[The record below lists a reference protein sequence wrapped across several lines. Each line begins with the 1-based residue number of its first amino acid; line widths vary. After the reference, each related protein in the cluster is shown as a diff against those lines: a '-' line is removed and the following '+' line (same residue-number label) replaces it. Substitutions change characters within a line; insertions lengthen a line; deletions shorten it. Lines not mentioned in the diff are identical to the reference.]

1 MSYPS
6 LASPPTGASV
16 TAATS
21 PRRQTR
27 LSWKDPRIRPWIVA
41 GVVAGHAQAATLTCI
56 GFFVIDRLH
65 LAAAGSEG
73 PIAIVMMAGAVATL
87 GAQWGLI
94 PRLRLSPR
102 SLILWGALIA
112 ATGLIGT
119 MLSRELYGIT
129 IGFAVASW
137 GFGFT
142 RPGYTAGASL
152 GVPLAEQGAVA
163 GVITSANG
171 ISYVIAPALGIS
183 FYGLN
188 HELPFEKS
196 RGVHAQFRRAR
207 VTAQGTYL
215 LSFLSL
221 DRVVEYDQTFN
232 EIWRYNIDKPWAA
245 LRLKSGNTLIT
256 DEKNSRTR
264 EVNLKGETVW
274 EFNCNTDLPAGYR
287 FTSAPQSCT
296 RLANGNTLVVIPVV
310 SFGITVVL
318 QWIML
323 LLTSVVLGGSG
334 QNVAAY
340 WTQLSLGRMQ
350 LLLLYH
356 LVAAHVL
363 WAANDSIIPS
373 SDGRAFAKRLGATFH
388 HACQPPGYGHVD
400 HDWMFDDP
408 ELFVAC
414 LEHLGLQALAGSP
427 TAAGTTP

>member
-1 MSYPS
+1 MMGVSGFILSMTLCGIALFSGLHRWISGAVTFGLFAVFRAIYGGLGCATPSATQAYLASKTRRSGRVAALSALSSSFGLGTIIGPAVAPLFVLPVLGLAGPLFAFALIGLVVVSSVALLLPNDRAGQRGGHGAAMSYPS

-21 PRRQTR
+21 PRRHKR

-94 PRLRLSPR
+94 PRLRLNPR

-112 ATGLIGT
+112 AAGLIGT
-119 MLSRELYGIT
+119 MLSKDLYGIT

-183 FYGLN
+183 FYGWN
-188 HELPFEKS
+188 HELPF
-196 RGVHAQFRRAR
+196 
-207 VTAQGTYL
+207 
-215 LSFLSL
+215 
-221 DRVVEYDQTFN
+221 
-232 EIWRYNIDKPWAA
+232 AA
-245 LRLKSGNTLIT
+245 
-256 DEKNSRTR
+256 
-264 EVNLKGETVW
+264 
-274 EFNCNTDLPAGYR
+274 FA
-287 FTSAPQSCT
+287 
-296 RLANGNTLVVIPVV
+296 
-310 SFGITVVL
+310 
-318 QWIML
+318 L
-323 LLTSVVLGGSG
+323 LL
-334 QNVAAY
+334 
-340 WTQLSLGRMQ
+340 
-350 LLLLYH
+350 
-356 LVAAHVL
+356 
-363 WAANDSIIPS
+363 I
-373 SDGRAFAKRLGATFH
+373 
-388 HACQPPGYGHVD
+388 
-400 HDWMFDDP
+400 
-408 ELFVAC
+408 
-414 LEHLGLQALAGSP
+414 ALAAVSRR
-427 TAAGTTP
+427 TLAA